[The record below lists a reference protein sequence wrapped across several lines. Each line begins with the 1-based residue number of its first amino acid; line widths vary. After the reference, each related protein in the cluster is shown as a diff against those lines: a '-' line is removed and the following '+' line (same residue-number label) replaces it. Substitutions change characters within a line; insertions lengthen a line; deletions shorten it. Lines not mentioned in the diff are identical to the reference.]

1 MLSTSLYSRRSPRH
15 FQIHYSKPW
24 PAVARWWPRERG
36 GNPEI
41 VGEGVD
47 LTQPDARGMLFPPGD
62 AVALEEALRK
72 LLADSDLRARLGAA
86 AAAFVHAE
94 LSLDASALRMGEIY
108 RNAMSRPGR

>member
-1 MLSTSLYSRRSPRH
+1 
-15 FQIHYSKPW
+15 
-24 PAVARWWPRERG
+24 
-36 GNPEI
+36 
-41 VGEGVD
+41 
-47 LTQPDARGMLFPPGD
+47 MLFPPGD